1 MWRRLLLINL
11 LLAGLLTAGVL
22 KLRRSG
28 REFDASHRVETIQAE
43 PEAARTIPAIS
54 TTSARPEDWTE
65 IPTKNLFS
73 FDRNDI
79 AIVAPK
85 EVQQAGPKPLLFGT
99 MSIGNESIAMLS
111 PGQGRQSTA
120 MKIGESI
127 NNWQLVE
134 IQKDSVVMTANG
146 VRTSIGLSD
155 APRDHTRTGAASSP
169 AAAVTIVSAPP
180 SEPATSAAASAAT
193 PTPPP
198 FVQTPNPTPG
208 QGKGH
213 WMYTPFGNVWV
224 ADPK

>member
-1 MWRRLLLINL
+1 MWQRLLVINL
-11 LLAGLLTAGVL
+11 LLAGLLAAGVL
-22 KLRRSG
+22 KVRRNW
-28 REFDASHRVETIQAE
+28 REFETSHRVEAIQAE

-54 TTSARPEDWTE
+54 EALARPDDWTE

-85 EVQQAGPKPLLFGT
+85 DVQQAGPKPLLFGT
-99 MSIGNESIAMLS
+99 MSIGNESVAMLA
-111 PGQGRQSTA
+111 PAQGRQSTA

-134 IQKDSVVMTANG
+134 IQKDSVVMAANG
-146 VRTSIGLSD
+146 VRTTIGLND
-155 APRDHTRTGAASSP
+155 APRDHTRTGAASGPS
-169 AAAVTIVSAPP
+169 AAVTIVSAP
-180 SEPATSAAASAAT
+180 SASAASSGT
-193 PTPPP
+193 TPPP
-198 FVQTPNPTPG
+198 LPSTPPPNPTPG

-224 ADPK
+224 ADPQ